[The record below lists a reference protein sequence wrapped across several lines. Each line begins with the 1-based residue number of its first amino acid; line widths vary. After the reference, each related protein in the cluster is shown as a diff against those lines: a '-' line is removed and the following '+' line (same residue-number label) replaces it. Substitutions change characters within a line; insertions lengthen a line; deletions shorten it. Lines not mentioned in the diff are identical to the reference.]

1 MPRGPERNASGRVK
15 SRHWARLGGVKPI
28 THAHKE
34 LMLEYFELLE
44 KELRRELAG
53 AAPGAVP
60 LDALAARVHERVA
73 RVAERVP
80 DAAPPSLQQ
89 VRKNLEAV
97 LDPAFFGEAA
107 GEADPLRAL
116 EVLRQQLRHHKVY
129 TPPEWGARKKKGPPR
144 KRAR

>member
-1 MPRGPERNASGRVK
+1 M
-15 SRHWARLGGVKPI
+15 KPI
-28 THAHKE
+28 THAQKE

-44 KELRRELAG
+44 KELSRELAG
-53 AAPGAVP
+53 KAAAGAVP
-60 LDALAARVHERVA
+60 IEALAARVHERVA

-80 DAAPPSLQQ
+80 GAEPPSLQQ

-116 EVLRQQLRHHKVY
+116 GVLRQQLRHHKVY
-129 TPPEWGARKKKGPPR
+129 TPPEWSPRNKKKGTR
-144 KRAR
+144 RAR